1 MKYVVFDLDETL
13 GYFTELSI
21 IWNCLQ
27 TVMNLHT
34 QKQFHNL
41 CKVFESDFFRPG
53 IFRTMRYLRDN
64 RHRVKVVLY
73 TNNTGSMTWLKM
85 ILSYMENKVGAPG
98 LFETIV
104 PGYIPH
110 GPANQMRSSYNKTYE
125 EIRRCANIPA
135 NAKVIFFDDQEHP
148 GMLNKNVT
156 YIKVKPHKCSLTANY
171 IINKLGYNISEN
183 ARKMIKRCIES
194 FQKQY
199 SHHYGSTRIAN
210 NDIIKNLLFFLNGK
224 TKKRGTKKHRT
235 SNHIK
240 KTRKRERYIKN

>member
-34 QKQFHNL
+34 QKQFHKL
-41 CKVFESDFFRPG
+41 CEVFERDFFRPG
-53 IFRTMRYLRDN
+53 IFRTMSYLRDN

-183 ARKMIKRCIES
+183 ARKMIQRCIES

-199 SHHYGSTRIAN
+199 HHRYGSTRIAN

-224 TKKRGTKKHRT
+224 SKKRGTKKRRT
-235 SNHIK
+235 SNHIR
-240 KTRKRERYIKN
+240 KTRKKENT